1 MKLELNIPHNKPF
14 DAVGIGLNAIDHIIV
29 MPHFPERGTKS
40 RISKF
45 VKAGG
50 GQMGTGFSAL
60 ARLGAKVKYLGKVG
74 DDEMGKLSMDLLA
87 REGVDISDMVVEPD
101 TISQYAFIVV
111 EEGTG
116 ERTIMW
122 QRDSG
127 LEFSPGDFSRE
138 AVTSGRILHMDG
150 HEVPFLI
157 QAAKWAKEE
166 GIPVLIDA
174 ERLKD
179 RTFELLPLAD
189 VLISDERFLNL
200 VYPGSTYRE
209 FLIHVKERFNP
220 HFAAITLGE
229 RGSLGYLNGEF
240 IYLPAFRVDVAD
252 TTGAG
257 DVYHAAFVYGILQ
270 DWEIEEIMRF
280 SSAVAALKCRKY
292 GGRDGAPNLTEVRE
306 FLMSDPEVIQ
316 LDVLQ

>member
-1 MKLELNIPHNKPF
+1 MKLELNIPCNKPF

-29 MPHFPERGTKS
+29 MPKFPERGTKS

-60 ARLGAKVKYLGKVG
+60 ARLGLKVKYLGKVG
-74 DDEMGKLSMDLLA
+74 DDEMGRLSMDLLS

-101 TISQYAFIVV
+101 TVSQYAFIVV

-122 QRDSG
+122 QRDAG
-127 LEFSPGDFSRE
+127 LEFKPGDFSRDG
-138 AVTSGRILHMDG
+138 VTSGKILHMDG

-157 QAAKWAKEE
+157 QAAKWAREE
-166 GIPVLIDA
+166 GIPVFIDA
-174 ERLKD
+174 ERVKD

-200 VYPGSTYRE
+200 ICPGKSYRE

-229 RGSLGYLNGEF
+229 RGSLGYYKGEF
-240 IYLPAFRVDVAD
+240 IHVPAFRVNVAD

-257 DVYHAAFVYGILQ
+257 DVYHAAFVYGMLQ
-270 DWEIEEIMRF
+270 EWDVREIMRF

-292 GGRDGAPNLTEVRE
+292 GGRDGAPTLQGVTD
-306 FLMSDPEVIQ
+306 FLKSNPEVMRADIS
-316 LDVLQ
+316 